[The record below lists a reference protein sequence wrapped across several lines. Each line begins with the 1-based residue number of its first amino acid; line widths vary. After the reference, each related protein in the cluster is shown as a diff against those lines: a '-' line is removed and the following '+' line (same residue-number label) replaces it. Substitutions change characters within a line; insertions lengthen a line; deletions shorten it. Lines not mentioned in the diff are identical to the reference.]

1 MRLPRRRRTQ
11 YFKTTGEPVIWMASA
26 AVGGPGHKA
35 QIKAATPKEA
45 RRKGASA
52 LGVHHS
58 MVQVQ
63 IHK

>member
-1 MRLPRRRRTQ
+1 MRMPRRRPTKYLKRS
-11 YFKTTGEPVIWMASA
+11 GEPVIWMASA
-26 AVGGPGHKA
+26 AVGGPGHRA
-35 QIKAATPKEA
+35 QVRAETAKEA

-58 MVQVQ
+58 VVDVR